1 LLDPGDF
8 VAIEQPSY
16 PRAMQVFRG
25 FGAQLLPVPLVG
37 GGIGVDHL
45 ERVLERQSPKLL
57 YCQPSAHNP
66 TGETMPAAARQR
78 LMDVVARHRLPVVED
93 GFHGTLFYGDPPPAP
108 LKALDPMGQVIYVG
122 TFSKVLFP
130 GLRLGWIVAAPALIE
145 RLELAKEVSDI
156 HTSPILQAAVFHF
169 CRERLLERHQARVL
183 QECTRR
189 RTVLLGALARRMP
202 AGTRWTEPDGGFSL
216 LVTLPE
222 GIDAAALL
230 PRAVERGVAFT
241 PGQVFHADGGGERA
255 LRVSFSAVPV
265 GQIEEGVRRLA
276 QAIVEAQRQPGR
288 PQPTPPAVPLV

>member
-1 LLDPGDF
+1 

-25 FGAQLLPVPLVG
+25 FGAQLLPIPLVG
-37 GGIGVDHL
+37 GGLGVDHL

-66 TGETMPAAARQR
+66 TGATMPAAARQR
-78 LMDVVARHRLPVVED
+78 LMDVVGRHRLPVVED
-93 GFHGTLFYGDPPPAP
+93 GFHGTLFYGGPPPAP
-108 LKALDPMGQVIYVG
+108 LKALDPTGQVIYVG

-130 GLRLGWIVAAPALIE
+130 GLRLGWIVAAPELIE

-189 RTVLLGALARRMP
+189 RTALLAALARRLP

-216 LVTLPE
+216 LLTLPE
-222 GIDAAALL
+222 GLDAAALL
-230 PRAVERGVAFT
+230 GRAVERGVAFT
-241 PGQVFHADGGGERA
+241 PGQVFHADGGGERT
-255 LRVSFSAVPV
+255 LRLSFSGVPV
-265 GQIEEGVRRLA
+265 GQIEEGVRRLG
-276 QAIVEAQRQPGR
+276 QAIAEAQRHPGR
-288 PQPTPPAVPLV
+288 PAPASPAVPLV